1 MLERERGVVDGDPL
15 LVVALASEGTP
26 VRESKGG
33 GGCARWFRWR
43 AKVDS

>member
-1 MLERERGVVDGDPL
+1 MLERERGVVAGDPL
-15 LVVALASEGTP
+15 LVIALVSEGVL

-33 GGCARWFRWR
+33 GCARWFKWR